1 MDVMAGAPAA
11 ISDYGDD
18 LEDKSHLF
26 KDTGIETLEK
36 GIDFFEPQ
44 FLICK
49 TGAINMAHITRYQE

>member
-36 GIDFFEPQ
+36 GIDFFWASVSY
-44 FLICK
+44 L
-49 TGAINMAHITRYQE
+49 